1 MGAKLDLRQVTK
13 HPENCEVYHRNN
25 LRHAEG
31 KLDNVGGLR
40 YNTHIP
46 TNERQQ
52 MLVEHNLKFVTE
64 FADNHPVTAQVL
76 NMDEDTRIF
85 MLESMLKEL
94 LAPRLQ
100 PILDEINAGGTY
112 AILKVAE

>member
-1 MGAKLDLRQVTK
+1 VGAKLDLRQVTK

-31 KLDNVGGLR
+31 ELVNVGGLR

-76 NMDEDTRIF
+76 NMDEDTRIY
-85 MLESMLKEL
+85 MLE
-94 LAPRLQ
+94 
-100 PILDEINAGGTY
+100 
-112 AILKVAE
+112 

>member
-1 MGAKLDLRQVTK
+1 
-13 HPENCEVYHRNN
+13 
-25 LRHAEG
+25 
-31 KLDNVGGLR
+31 
-40 YNTHIP
+40 
-46 TNERQQ
+46 

-76 NMDEDTRIF
+76 NMDEDTRIY

-100 PILDEINAGGTY
+100 PILDEINAGGSY

>member
-1 MGAKLDLRQVTK
+1 MGAKLGLRQVTK
-13 HPENCEVYHRNN
+13 HPENCEVYHKNN

-31 KLDNVGGLR
+31 ELDNVGGLR

-76 NMDEDTRIF
+76 NMDEDTRIY

-112 AILKVAE
+112 AILKVAN